1 LLQQLVRDL
10 DVDRGNRVRIMSF
23 GADAVTL
30 AGGSP
35 AATPGLILLEPR
47 DGLAKRRPARL
58 SVGSLELAHVGFGCA
73 GRSRNSCEPRR
84 ECRSDGGASK

>member
-1 LLQQLVRDL
+1 MRQLLQQLVRDL

-35 AATPGLILLEPR
+35 AAASGLIIQ
-47 DGLAKRRPARL
+47 DCRRVLRGGNGSAR
-58 SVGSLELAHVGFGCA
+58 
-73 GRSRNSCEPRR
+73 
-84 ECRSDGGASK
+84 

>member
-10 DVDRGNRVRIMSF
+10 DVDRGNRVWIMSF

-35 AATPGLILLEPR
+35 AAIPGLIVQDVIDHL
-47 DGLAKRRPARL
+47 KT
-58 SVGSLELAHVGFGCA
+58 
-73 GRSRNSCEPRR
+73 
-84 ECRSDGGASK
+84 